1 MNKENSIVKWRVY
14 LVLFFFLIIFIIVF
28 VQLYRVQI
36 IGGETYS
43 RRAEKQHLR
52 PVSGIFDRGSIFF
65 SQKDGN
71 LIDAASLKA
80 GYTIAIN
87 PKILKHPED
96 VYNNLGFY
104 LDLDEDFYNTR
115 AEKDDD
121 PYEEI
126 AKRVSYEAGEKIKT
140 LDMQGVSIIR
150 ENWRFYPGNDLAAQT
165 IGFVSYS
172 GDELKGQYGLESQY
186 DDILERKHGNTFQN
200 FFVEMFSNINDIVL
214 QRNSPKGSIV
224 TTIEPEV
231 QAFVKNELN
240 EVQEEWKSKKIGA
253 IVMNPQNGE
262 IYSMALYPTF
272 NLNEF
277 NIVED
282 PMLYGNPLVES
293 VYEMGSIVKPLTM
306 AAGLDI
312 DVVTPTS
319 TYYDAGHVTLNTE
332 TFYNYDLKGRGT
344 VSMQE
349 VLNQSLNTGV
359 AYVVSQMGND
369 RFAGYMKELF
379 GEKTGIDLPGE
390 VSSLISNLD
399 STNDIEYATAS
410 FGQGIAMSPIS
421 ITRALAALGN
431 GGLLVQ
437 PHLVKEIKYDL
448 GISKKID
455 VAEPKRIFKEE
466 TSEEITRMLVSVV
479 DDALKGGTVALKD
492 WSIAAKTGT
501 AQIAK
506 IDGRGYYDDR
516 YLHSFFGYFPA
527 YDPQLI
533 VFLYHI
539 EPQGARYASE
549 TLTKP
554 FMNIAKFLIQYYE
567 IPPDRENWGEEP
579 ILEHEGNN

>member
-1 MNKENSIVKWRVY
+1 MNKENTVVKWRVY
-14 LVLFFFLIIFIIVF
+14 CVLVFFILLFVGIS

-43 RRAEKQHLR
+43 KRAERQHMR
-52 PVSGIFDRGSIFF
+52 PTAGIFDRGSIFF
-65 SQKDGN
+65 SRKNGD
-71 LIDAASLKA
+71 LIDVASLKA

-87 PKILKHPED
+87 PKTITHPED

-104 LDLDEDFYNTR
+104 LDLDEDFYITK
-115 AEKDDD
+115 ADKEDD

-126 AKRVSYEAGEKIKT
+126 AKRVSFEDGEKIKE
-140 LDMQGVSIIR
+140 LDMEGVSVIR
-150 ENWRFYPGNDLAAQT
+150 ENWRFYPGKKLAAQT
-165 IGFVSYS
+165 IGFVSFNQ
-172 GDELKGQYGLESQY
+172 DELRGQYGLERQY
-186 DDILERKHGNTFQN
+186 EEVLERKHHNTFQN
-200 FFVEMFSNINDIVL
+200 FFVEMFSNLNDIIL
-214 QRNSPKGSIV
+214 QKKKPKGSVI

-231 QAFVKNELN
+231 QTFVENEL
-240 EVQEEWKSKKIGA
+240 EVMHEEWGAKEIGA
-253 IVMNPQNGE
+253 IVMNPKNGE
-262 IYSMALYPTF
+262 IYSMGLYPTF
-272 NLNEF
+272 DLNEF
-277 NIVED
+277 NIVDD

-293 VYEMGSIVKPLTM
+293 VYEMGSIMKPLTM
-306 AAGLDI
+306 AAGLDA
-312 DVVTPTS
+312 DVVTPTT
-319 TYYDAGHVTLNTE
+319 TYYDAGHITLNTE
-332 TFYNYDLKGRGT
+332 TFWNYDLKGRGT

-359 AYVVSQMGND
+359 AYVVSQLGND
-369 RFAGYMKELF
+369 RFAEYMKGLF

-431 GGLLVQ
+431 RGLMVQ
-437 PHLVKEIKYDL
+437 PHIGKEIKYDL
-448 GISKKID
+448 GLTKDID
-455 VAEPKRIFKEE
+455 TNESTRIFKQE
-466 TSEEITRMLVSVV
+466 TSEEITRMLVTVV
-479 DDALKGGTVALKD
+479 DDALRGGTVALKD

-506 IDGRGYYDDR
+506 TDGPGYYDDR

-527 YDPQLI
+527 YDPEFI
-533 VFLYHI
+533 VFLYHT

-554 FMNIAKFLIQYYE
+554 FMDIAKFLIQYYE

-579 ILEHEGNN
+579 NLEHEGNN